1 MDYTLNFAPVWQ
13 NLDHLLAGLALGL
26 QPALIGIAIGCLI
39 GLATAFALL
48 SPVRALRWLAGGYV
62 TLVRNTPILVLI
74 LLLYFALP
82 SVGIR
87 LDKLSSFLI
96 TLALYAG
103 AYLAE
108 VFRGG
113 LMAIPK
119 GQREAGLAIGLRE
132 WQIKAYV
139 IIPVMLRN
147 VLPSLSNSF
156 ISLFKD
162 TSLAAAIAVPEL
174 TYQARKINLESY
186 RVIETWLVTSAL
198 YILTCYVIALL
209 LRQLER
215 RLSLT
220 R

>member
-1 MDYTLNFAPVWQ
+1 MNYTLNFAPVWQ

-26 QPALIGIAIGCLI
+26 QLALVGIAIGCLI

-119 GQREAGLAIGLRE
+119 GQHEAGLAIGLRE

>member
-1 MDYTLNFAPVWQ
+1 
-13 NLDHLLAGLALGL
+13 
-26 QPALIGIAIGCLI
+26 
-39 GLATAFALL
+39 
-48 SPVRALRWLAGGYV
+48 
-62 TLVRNTPILVLI
+62 
-74 LLLYFALP
+74 
-82 SVGIR
+82 
-87 LDKLSSFLI
+87 
-96 TLALYAG
+96 
-103 AYLAE
+103 
-108 VFRGG
+108 
-113 LMAIPK
+113 
-119 GQREAGLAIGLRE
+119 
-132 WQIKAYV
+132 
-139 IIPVMLRN
+139 MLRN

-186 RVIETWLVTSAL
+186 RVIETWLVTSLL

>member
-26 QPALIGIAIGCLI
+26 QLALIGIAIGCLI

-186 RVIETWLVTSAL
+186 RVIETWLVTSGL
-198 YILTCYVIALL
+198 YILTCYAIALL

-215 RLSLT
+215 RLSLA

>member
-1 MDYTLNFAPVWQ
+1 M
-13 NLDHLLAGLALGL
+13 
-26 QPALIGIAIGCLI
+26 
-39 GLATAFALL
+39 
-48 SPVRALRWLAGGYV
+48 
-62 TLVRNTPILVLI
+62 LI

-186 RVIETWLVTSAL
+186 RVIETWLVTSVL

>member
-1 MDYTLNFAPVWQ
+1 MNYTLNFAPVWQ

-26 QPALIGIAIGCLI
+26 QLALVGIAIGCLI

-119 GQREAGLAIGLRE
+119 SQREAGLAIGLRE

-215 RLSLT
+215 RLSLA

>member
-1 MDYTLNFAPVWQ
+1 MNYTLNFAPVWQ

-26 QPALIGIAIGCLI
+26 QLALVGIAIGCLI

-174 TYQARKINLESY
+174 TYHARKINLESY

>member
-1 MDYTLNFAPVWQ
+1 MNYTLNFAPVWQ

-26 QPALIGIAIGCLI
+26 QLALVGIAIGCLI

-48 SPVRALRWLAGGYV
+48 SPARALRWLAAGYV

-82 SVGIR
+82 SIGIR

>member
-1 MDYTLNFAPVWQ
+1 MNYTLNFAPVWQ

-26 QPALIGIAIGCLI
+26 QLALVGIAIGCLI

-48 SPVRALRWLAGGYV
+48 SPVRALRWLAAGYV

-139 IIPVMLRN
+139 IIPVLLRN
-147 VLPSLSNSF
+147 VLPSLPNSL